1 MGWMT
6 GLEPA
11 TPRATTWYSDQLS
24 YIHRVNKCGRGREVY
39 PATFGVPWGTRTL
52 DLLLR
57 RQLLYPAELK
67 AHALSFT
74 GGKREMERV
83 TGIEPARPAWK
94 AGILPLNY
102 TRVPTENIIS
112 YITAVVKHKKLFA
125 D

>member
-24 YIHRVNKCGRGREVY
+24 YIHRINKCGRGREVY

-57 RQLLYPAELK
+57 RQLLYPAELL
-67 AHALSFT
+67 AHFYGAGDGNRTRTASLEGWNSAIELHPRAN
-74 GGKREMERV
+74 GK
-83 TGIEPARPAWK
+83 
-94 AGILPLNY
+94 Y
-102 TRVPTENIIS
+102 NII
-112 YITAVVKHKKLFA
+112 YYRCCQA
-125 D
+125 